1 VRRAIGL
8 IASLLLL
15 VLAVGLLRAW
25 GGDEEATLMTP
36 GVLGDL
42 PRLPVPGVGTAAL
55 ALGLLLVGS
64 LVLGEITALAG
75 LPRVSGALLFGML
88 TGPNL
93 HAALAPPFPALVP
106 QAELDYLQ
114 FVDALAVSLIGL
126 VAGGEIRIEF
136 LRRSGGMLARL
147 VAAEMSGVLLLVGA
161 GLAAFAGM
169 IPLLSERGTGERWY
183 LVAVLAA
190 MTVANSP
197 AIVTAMLRETR
208 ASGPFAH
215 LALSIT
221 VVKDLTLVIIV
232 SALLAAWSTSGS
244 GGGGAAAL
252 GVTWHLAG
260 SLLVGAVFAVVLAV
274 VTLRTRGRLD
284 LLVVVVGFSI
294 ALAGRMLSIAPLL
307 AGITA
312 GFALANAAPNRS
324 RRLFNSIDDL
334 LPATY
339 ALFFAVAG
347 ARIGLS
353 SLAALW
359 PLALGIA
366 ALRLT
371 GIWCGMRAGCAWAG
385 VRPPVRTWLWTSMV
399 PQAGVSIALA
409 AEARNAFAGQP
420 WADLLHAL
428 LLSIVALHEIVG
440 PPLLRLGL
448 LQCGE
453 VRR

>member
-1 VRRAIGL
+1 MRRALALIGSLMLL
-8 IASLLLL
+8 I
-15 VLAVGLLRAW
+15 VAVGLLRAW
-25 GGDEEATLMTP
+25 GDAGDAGSMLP
-36 GVLGDL
+36 GTLGDL
-42 PRLPVPGVGTAAL
+42 PRIPVPGVGTAAL
-55 ALGLLLVGS
+55 SLGLLLVGS
-64 LVLGEITALAG
+64 FVLGELAAMIG
-75 LPRVSGALLFGML
+75 LPRVSGALLFGLL
-88 TGPNL
+88 TGPQL
-93 HAALAPPFPALVP
+93 HAALRLPLPALVP

-126 VAGGEIRIEF
+126 VAGGEIRIGV

-147 VAAEMSGVLLLVGA
+147 VAAEMSGVLLIVGA
-161 GLAAFAGM
+161 GIATCASM
-169 IPLLSERGTGERWY
+169 IPLLSERSVGERWY

-190 MTVANSP
+190 MAVANSP

-221 VVKDLTLVIIV
+221 VVKDLSLVIIV
-232 SALLAAWSTSGS
+232 SALLAAWSTSGT
-244 GGGGAAAL
+244 GGGGAAL
-252 GVTWHLAG
+252 GVVWHLAG
-260 SLLVGAVFAVVLAV
+260 SLLVGIVVAVVLGG

-312 GFALANAAPNRS
+312 GFALANAAPNRT

-353 SLAALW
+353 GLAALW
-359 PLALGIA
+359 PLALGIS
-366 ALRLT
+366 ALRLA
-371 GIWCGMRAGCAWAG
+371 GLWMGMRAGCAWAG

-409 AEARNAFAGQP
+409 AEARNTFAGQP
-420 WADLLHAL
+420 WADLLHAV
-428 LLSIVALHEIVG
+428 LLSVVALHEIVG

>member
-1 VRRAIGL
+1 MRRAIGL

-75 LPRVSGALLFGML
+75 LPRVSGALLFGLL

-147 VAAEMSGVLLLVGA
+147 VAAEMSGVLPLVGA
-161 GLAAFAGM
+161 GLAAFAGI
-169 IPLLSERGTGERWY
+169 IPLLSERGTSERWY

-232 SALLAAWSTSGS
+232 SALLAGWSTSSS

-260 SLLVGAVFAVVLAV
+260 SLLVGAVFAAVLAV

-353 SLAALW
+353 SQ
-359 PLALGIA
+359 IA
-366 ALRLT
+366 
-371 GIWCGMRAGCAWAG
+371 RA
-385 VRPPVRTWLWTSMV
+385 
-399 PQAGVSIALA
+399 
-409 AEARNAFAGQP
+409 
-420 WADLLHAL
+420 H
-428 LLSIVALHEIVG
+428 H
-440 PPLLRLGL
+440 
-448 LQCGE
+448 
-453 VRR
+453 

>member
-1 VRRAIGL
+1 MRRAL
-8 IASLLLL
+8 ALVASLLLL
-15 VLAVGLLRAW
+15 VVAVGLLRAW
-25 GGDEEATLMTP
+25 GGAEDGGFMLP

-42 PRLPVPGVGTAAL
+42 PRMPAPGVGTAAL
-55 ALGLLLVGS
+55 SLGLLLVGS
-64 LVLGEITALAG
+64 FVLGELAALVG
-75 LPRVSGALLFGML
+75 LPRVSGALLFGIF
-88 TGPNL
+88 TGPQL
-93 HAALAPPFPALVP
+93 HAVLQLPFPALVP

-147 VAAEMSGVLLLVGA
+147 VAAEMSGVLLTVGA
-161 GLAAFAGM
+161 GVAAFAGM
-169 IPLLSERGTGERWY
+169 IPLLNERGAGERWY
-183 LVAVLAA
+183 LTAVLAA
-190 MTVANSP
+190 MAVANSP

-221 VVKDLTLVIIV
+221 VVKDLTLVILV
-232 SALLAAWSTSGS
+232 SALLAGWSTSGS

-252 GVTWHLAG
+252 GVVWHLAG
-260 SLLVGAVFAVVLAV
+260 SLLVGAVFAALLGG

-284 LLVVVVGFSI
+284 LLVIVVGFSI

-312 GFALANAAPNRS
+312 GFALANAAPNRT

-347 ARIGLS
+347 ARIGLT

-359 PLALGIA
+359 PLALGIS
-366 ALRLT
+366 ALRLA
-371 GIWCGMRAGCAWAG
+371 GLWCGMRAGCAWAG

-420 WADLLHAL
+420 WVDLLHAV
-428 LLSIVALHEIVG
+428 LLSIVALHEIIG

-448 LQCGE
+448 LRCGE